1 MPDLN
6 SVPASPHQLA
16 GSRRQSNTQTQVPPH
31 LQSGTRRESNTQ
43 MPPVDASLHVLPS
56 NQSTVNQS
64 RRTSEASQ
72 PSPFIPTPG
81 SDRDTGGI
89 AGPGPIRHPR
99 ALTPAELHIQL
110 EKEQEAVVNRL
121 TRELQLLRAANNASV
136 VSNTS
141 STSGNTPLDHPTP
154 SDSGLMSGGFSI
166 PSSTSRRH
174 NRTSSST
181 SARSIRSNAATA
193 GSTGLTSA
201 AQRALG
207 TSPSW
212 DHVASTNYF
221 HGSNRST
228 SSQGQTQ
235 DQLSPGLMSGTT
247 RYEETIHNRDLLD
260 AALQENETLKQRIR
274 ELERLL
280 RERRRSD
287 SGSTT
292 VSAGGVSTV
301 ATTGGSAATTGNSAA
316 SYRPRPVAARER
328 SMASAVSA
336 SGVSEFSGLS
346 TRSVA
351 GSSVTGRL
359 NPDDDEDDV
368 DFGESASTAGQ
379 SLDADH
385 PARQQ

>member
-16 GSRRQSNTQTQVPPH
+16 GSRRQSNTQPLPPH
-31 LQSGTRRESNTQ
+31 LQSAPRRESSTQ
-43 MPPVDASLHVLPS
+43 IPTTDASLHVLPS

-121 TRELQLLRAANNASV
+121 TRELQLLRAANNAST

-141 STSGNTPLDHPTP
+141 STSGNTPVDHPTP

-193 GSTGLTSA
+193 GSTGLTST

-212 DHVASTNYF
+212 DHVSTTTYF

-235 DQLSPGLMSGTT
+235 EQLSPGLMSGTT

-287 SGSTT
+287 SGST
-292 VSAGGVSTV
+292 AGGVSTAATAGSSV
-301 ATTGGSAATTGNSAA
+301 AT
-316 SYRPRPVAARER
+316 YRQRPLVTRER
-328 SMASAVSA
+328 SIASAVSV

-346 TRSVA
+346 TRSIA
-351 GSSVTGRL
+351 GSSVTGRV

-385 PARQQ
+385 PARQ

>member
-6 SVPASPHQLA
+6 TVPASPHQLA
-16 GSRRQSNTQTQVPPH
+16 GSRRQSNTQTLPPH
-31 LQSGTRRESNTQ
+31 LQSAPRRESSTQ
-43 MPPVDASLHVLPS
+43 VPTTDPSLHVLPS

-81 SDRDTGGI
+81 SDRDNGGI

-121 TRELQLLRAANNASV
+121 TRELQLLRAANNAST

-141 STSGNTPLDHPTP
+141 STSGNTPVDHPTP

-193 GSTGLTSA
+193 GSASLTST

-212 DHVASTNYF
+212 DHVSTTTYF

-235 DQLSPGLMSGTT
+235 GELSPGLLSGTT

-287 SGSTT
+287 SGSTA
-292 VSAGGVSTV
+292 VSAGISTTDT
-301 ATTGGSAATTGNSAA
+301 AGSS
-316 SYRPRPVAARER
+316 VAAYRQRPLVTRER
-328 SMASAVSA
+328 SIASAVSVSG

-346 TRSVA
+346 TRSIA

-379 SLDADH
+379 ALDVDH
-385 PARQQ
+385 PARQ